1 MKLRIGTRG
10 SRLALAQSEYIKK
23 RIMQEHPDIR
33 IELVKIKTKGDRIL
47 NSPLSMIGGKGLFV
61 KEIEEALLNKD
72 VDLAV
77 HSIKDVPAELP
88 EGLFMPIFP
97 KREDPRDALLSM
109 EYNSLDELPENGNI
123 GTGSLRRSAQLL
135 SQRPDLN
142 VVSLR
147 GNVDTRIKKLET
159 DHLQGIILAVAG
171 LNRLGLSSRIKQI
184 LEPKDFLPAV
194 GQGAIGVE
202 LRVGDDITIDLL
214 NFLNDKSTESG
225 VRAERSFLKELGG
238 GCQVPIAGYC
248 LPRGDKDEGLIL
260 EGMVAGLDGR
270 TIMRDREA
278 GTKDNPEDIGVR
290 LARRLLDSGAKKIL
304 SGIYGEE
311 KR

>member
-61 KEIEEALLNKD
+61 KEIEEALLKKD

-214 NFLNDKSTESG
+214 SFLNDTSTESG

-248 LPRGDKDEGLIL
+248 FPSGDKDKGLIL

-278 GTKDNPEDIGVR
+278 GTMDHPEDIGVR